1 MDLSERL
8 RNLGKRAIDLVG
20 HIETEEATKTALVL
34 PFLQELGYDVFNPSE
49 VVPEF
54 TADVGIKRGE
64 KVDYAICINGD
75 PIFLIE
81 CKPHGAKLDN
91 YGSQLYRYF
100 SVTTARVAILTDGLE
115 YRFYSD
121 LIEPNKLD
129 AEPFL
134 TLNITN
140 LKREALVQVAQ
151 LSKATFD
158 IESILAS
165 AEDLRYVSQIRAR
178 FAKELEQPSDE
189 LVRVF
194 VDPIYTGIF
203 THKAIDRFRGIV
215 KDSLRAHIADAVDT
229 RLRTALDTN
238 KSEADKAK
246 VNEADAEAEQE
257 AEIIIT
263 TEEIEG
269 LYAVRA
275 ILRDLIEP
283 NRVIPRD
290 VRSYFGILLDDNNR
304 KPICR
309 LWFNGTQ
316 KYLGVFDERKIETR
330 LPVDGPNDLF
340 THADAIRK
348 SAGHLIS
355 HSLS

>member
-1 MDLSERL
+1 MDLTERL
-8 RNLGKRAIDLVG
+8 RNLGTRAIDLVG

-34 PFLQELGYDVFNPSE
+34 PFLQELGYDVFNPAE

-64 KVDYAICINGD
+64 KVDYAICVDGE

-81 CKPHGAKLDN
+81 CKPHGARLDN
-91 YGSQLYRYF
+91 YSSQLYRYF
-100 SVTTARVAILTDGLE
+100 SVTNARVAILTDGLE

-140 LKREALVQVAQ
+140 LKREALDQIGQ

-158 IESILAS
+158 IDSILAS

-194 VDPIYTGIF
+194 VDPIYTGRF
-203 THKAIDRFRGIV
+203 TQQAVDRFRTIV
-215 KDSLRAHIADAVDT
+215 RDSLRAHIADAVDT

-238 KSEADKAK
+238 KAESAK
-246 VNEADAEAEQE
+246 TDAAQAEGETEQE
-257 AEIIIT
+257 AEIVT
-263 TEEIEG
+263 TAEEIEG

-283 NRVIPRD
+283 DRVIPRD

-316 KYLGVFDERKIETR
+316 KYLGVFDENKVGGQ
-330 LPVDGPNDLF
+330 PQ
-340 THADAIRK
+340 
-348 SAGHLIS
+348 
-355 HSLS
+355 

>member
-8 RNLGKRAIDLVG
+8 RDLGKRAVDLVG

-34 PFLQELGYDVFNPSE
+34 PFLQELGYDVFNPAE

-165 AEDLRYVSQIRAR
+165 AENLRYVSQIRSR

-194 VDPIYTGIF
+194 VDPIYSGRF
-203 THKAIDRFRGIV
+203 THQAVDRFRGIV
-215 KDSLRAHIADAVDT
+215 RDSLRSHIADAVNM
-229 RLRTALDTN
+229 RLRAALDKN
-238 KSEADKAK
+238 DSEPENADKPDTD
-246 VNEADAEAEQE
+246 ETTDQE
-257 AEIIIT
+257 AEIVT
-263 TEEIEG
+263 TAEEIEG

-283 NRVIPRD
+283 DRVVPRD

-309 LWFNGTQ
+309 LWFNGHQ
-316 KYLGVFDERKIETR
+316 KYLGVFDEDKVETR

-340 THADAIRK
+340 HHAESIRT
-348 SAGHLIS
+348 SAGYMIDRS
-355 HSLS
+355 PT